1 MKVILFIVVLLV
13 LLPDHPSPMTL
24 MALMMFLALIHHKSN
39 YIWHPVLLR
48 KAYRISTKTLK
59 LA

>member
-1 MKVILFIVVLLV
+1 MKVILFIVVLFV
-13 LLPDHPSPMTL
+13 ISPIDPSFH
-24 MALMMFLALIHHKSN
+24 ALTAMMLFLDFFHHKSN